1 VGKCTPRYTCTP
13 GWEPLFYARHCIA
26 SWCWLHRSLRAG
38 FATNLWQATS
48 SLEVA
53 SLLRDS
59 SFRKVS
65 CNSDRVPQRF
75 DENGRM
81 LMKVWTPAN
90 CRSALQVH
98 VMKPPHP
105 PNQACREV
113 LSDYLA
119 LARTRLVDLKPDP
132 SETVKVSSDQSQAST
147 FSMNSLCSLIIL
159 HPKEEMLPQPDDMII
174 TSETFA

>member
-1 VGKCTPRYTCTP
+1 
-13 GWEPLFYARHCIA
+13 
-26 SWCWLHRSLRAG
+26 
-38 FATNLWQATS
+38 
-48 SLEVA
+48 
-53 SLLRDS
+53 
-59 SFRKVS
+59 
-65 CNSDRVPQRF
+65 
-75 DENGRM
+75 
-81 LMKVWTPAN
+81 
-90 CRSALQVH
+90 
-98 VMKPPHP
+98 MKPPHP